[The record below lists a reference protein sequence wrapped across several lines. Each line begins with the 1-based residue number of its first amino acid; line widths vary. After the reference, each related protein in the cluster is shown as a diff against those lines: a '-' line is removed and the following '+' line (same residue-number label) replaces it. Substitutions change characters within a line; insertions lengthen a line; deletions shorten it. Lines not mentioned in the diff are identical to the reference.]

1 MLGTL
6 AYETGGVSVADGLV
20 RLLGSGAGRSLLRTA
35 DAAGYPLDGKYPD
48 VVIVGDD
55 VLGGLFALNGG
66 RFGAEGQGQIFHLA
80 ADNTAWVPL
89 GIGYTDFVA

>member
-1 MLGTL
+1 
-6 AYETGGVSVADGLV
+6 
-20 RLLGSGAGRSLLRTA
+20 
-35 DAAGYPLDGKYPD
+35 
-48 VVIVGDD
+48 